1 MAKELSMT
9 ASAFQKREKRAKNK
23 IVAVVVD
30 APEASQN
37 APETLAVVVRD
48 AVVELT
54 PAQPKI
60 LRVGHAFIKGK
71 GKNDKPKKDSIWG
84 IMQHG
89 DVLIK
94 FFGRRN
100 GAIRFQQEPIA
111 LLEGA
116 LKLYEHKL
124 AGTDAKK
131 LKHEDLD
138 EAAQKQLLG
147 EDWPQP
153 LFEKYKASLE
163 AGKVDV
169 RSDVRAEQTKGEEVR
184 EQPAWPW
191 PTAAMFENV

>member
-1 MAKELSMT
+1 MTKELSMT
-9 ASAFQKREKRAKNK
+9 PNAVQKREKRAAKK

-30 APEASQN
+30 APETSQN
-37 APETLAVVVRD
+37 APEALAVVVRD
-48 AVVELT
+48 AVVELK

-60 LRVGHAFIKGK
+60 IKIGHAFIKGK

-89 DVLIK
+89 DVLVK

-111 LLEGA
+111 FLDAA

-153 LFEKYKASLE
+153 LFEKYKTSLE

-169 RSDVRAEQTKGEEVR
+169 RSEAPATTKGENVR
-184 EQPAWPW
+184 EQEQVPWPW
-191 PTAAMFENV
+191 PTSASMAA

>member
-9 ASAFQKREKRAKNK
+9 ANAIQKRAKRAAKK

-30 APEASQN
+30 APETSQN
-37 APETLAVVVRD
+37 APEALAVVVRD
-48 AVVELT
+48 AVVELKSE
-54 PAQPKI
+54 QLKI
-60 LRVGHAFIKGK
+60 LKVSHAFIKGK

-89 DVLIK
+89 DVLVK

-100 GAIRFQQEPIA
+100 SAIRFQQEPIS
-111 LLEGA
+111 LLDAA

-131 LKHEDLD
+131 LKHENLD

-153 LFEKYKASLE
+153 LFEKYKASLK

-169 RSDVRAEQTKGEEVR
+169 RSDGPKGEDIR
-184 EQPAWPW
+184 EQEQAPWPW
-191 PTAAMFENV
+191 PKAAQFATA